1 MRGSY
6 YYHSERDIVSKKPEV
21 KAVAKKK
28 VVSKKVVAKKKVV
41 ARKKAVAKKVVAK
54 KSVAKKAA
62 PKKAAPKK
70 AAPKKAAPK
79 KSAAKAPAKKK
90 AAAAVDPQMRYEMI
104 EKMAYYLAKDRNF
117 APGHEQADWHTSE
130 KKVDAM
136 LSKK

>member
-28 VVSKKVVAKKKVV
+28 AVSKKTVAKKKVVAKKK
-41 ARKKAVAKKVVAK
+41 AAAKKVVAK

-70 AAPKKAAPK
+70 AAPKKAA
-79 KSAAKAPAKKK
+79 AKAPVKKK
-90 AAAAVDPQMRYEMI
+90 AAAAIDPQMRYEMI
-104 EKMAYYLAKDRNF
+104 EKMAYYLAKERNF
-117 APGHEQADWHTSE
+117 APGHEQADWHASE
-130 KKVDAM
+130 KKVDEM
-136 LSKK
+136 LNKK

>member
-28 VVSKKVVAKKKVV
+28 AVSKKTVAKKKVVAKKK
-41 ARKKAVAKKVVAK
+41 AAAKKVVAK

-70 AAPKKAAPK
+70 AAPKKAA
-79 KSAAKAPAKKK
+79 AKAPVKKK
-90 AAAAVDPQMRYEMI
+90 AAAAIDPQMRYEMI
-104 EKMAYYLAKDRNF
+104 EKMAYYLAKERNF
-117 APGHEQADWHTSE
+117 APGHEQADWHASE
-130 KKVDAM
+130 KKVDEM

>member
-28 VVSKKVVAKKKVV
+28 AVSKKTVAKKKVVAKKK
-41 ARKKAVAKKVVAK
+41 AAAKKVVAK

-70 AAPKKAAPK
+70 VAPKKAA
-79 KSAAKAPAKKK
+79 AKAPVKKK
-90 AAAAVDPQMRYEMI
+90 AAAAIDPQMRYEMI
-104 EKMAYYLAKDRNF
+104 EKMAYYLAKERNF
-117 APGHEQADWHTSE
+117 APGHEQADWHASE
-130 KKVDAM
+130 KKVDEM
-136 LSKK
+136 LNKK

>member
-28 VVSKKVVAKKKVV
+28 AVSKKTVAKKKVVAKKK
-41 ARKKAVAKKVVAK
+41 AAAKKVVAK

-70 AAPKKAAPK
+70 VAPKKAA
-79 KSAAKAPAKKK
+79 AKAPVKKK
-90 AAAAVDPQMRYEMI
+90 AAAAIDPQMRYEMI
-104 EKMAYYLAKDRNF
+104 EKMAYYLAKERNF
-117 APGHEQADWHTSE
+117 APGHEQADWHASE
-130 KKVDAM
+130 KKIDEM
-136 LSKK
+136 LNKK

>member
-6 YYHSERDIVSKKPEV
+6 QYHSEREAVSKKTEV

-28 VVSKKVVAKKKVV
+28 AVSKKAVAKKKVV
-41 ARKKAVAKKVVAK
+41 AKKKAVAKKVVAK

-70 AAPKKAAPK
+70 AAPTKT
-79 KSAAKAPAKKK
+79 AAKAPVKKK
-90 AAAAVDPQMRYEMI
+90 AAAVDPQMRYEMI
-104 EKMAYYLAKDRNF
+104 EKMAYYRAKDRNF
-117 APGHEQADWHTSE
+117 ASGHEQADWHASE
-130 KKVDAM
+130 KKVDEM

>member
-28 VVSKKVVAKKKVV
+28 AVSKKTVAKKKVVAKKK
-41 ARKKAVAKKVVAK
+41 AAAKKVVAK

-62 PKKAAPKK
+62 PKKVAPKK
-70 AAPKKAAPK
+70 AAPKKAMPK
-79 KSAAKAPAKKK
+79 KAAKAPAKKK
-90 AAAAVDPQMRYEMI
+90 SAAAIDPQMRYEMI
-104 EKMAYYLAKDRNF
+104 EKMAYYRAKDRNF
-117 APGHEQADWHTSE
+117 APGHEQADWHASE
-130 KKVDAM
+130 TIVDKM